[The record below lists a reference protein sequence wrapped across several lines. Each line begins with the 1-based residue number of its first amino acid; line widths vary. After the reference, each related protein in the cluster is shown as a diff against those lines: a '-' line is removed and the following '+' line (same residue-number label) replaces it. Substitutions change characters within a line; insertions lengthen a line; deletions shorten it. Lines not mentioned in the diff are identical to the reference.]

1 MLTTLKA
8 LCPSALAVFNHLTHG
23 LDLGGHRK
31 LDNASGTFM
40 AVSVERITER
50 HYSIAHYFEQ
60 NGDLVADPELTFF
73 RSDDGAVYPCT
84 FQQDN
89 LAMYRIG
96 LDITDEGVIE
106 HTSIKEQHAQAVFA
120 DEWMRNIAD
129 QQGLK
134 IEAPAGTADE

>member
-8 LCPSALAVFNHLTHG
+8 LRPSALAVFNHLTHG

-31 LDNASGTFM
+31 LDNASGTFV

-60 NGDLVADPELTFF
+60 NGDLMADPEMTFF
-73 RSDDGAVYPCT
+73 KSDDGAVYPCT

-96 LDITDEGVIE
+96 LDITPEGVIE
-106 HTSIKEQHAQAVFA
+106 HTSIKEQHEQALFA
-120 DEWMRNIAD
+120 DDWMRNIAD

-134 IEAPAGTADE
+134 IEAPAGVADE

>member
-8 LCPSALAVFNHLTHG
+8 LRPAALAVFNHLTDG

-40 AVSVERITER
+40 AVCVEKITGR

-60 NGDLVADPELTFF
+60 SGDLMADPEMTFF
-73 RSDDGAVYPCT
+73 KSDDGAVYPCT

-106 HTSIKEQHAQAVFA
+106 HTSIKEQHDQAAFA
-120 DEWMRNIAD
+120 NQWMANIAD
-129 QQGLK
+129 QQGLN
-134 IEAPAGTADE
+134 IEAPVGGTDE

>member
-1 MLTTLKA
+1 MLATLKA
-8 LCPSALAVFNHLTHG
+8 LRPSALAVFNHLTHG

-31 LDNASGTFM
+31 LDNAPGTFM
-40 AVSVERITER
+40 SVCVERQTER

-60 NGDLVADPELTFF
+60 NGDLMADPEMTFF

-106 HTSIKEQHAQAVFA
+106 HTSIKEQHDQAAFA
-120 DEWMRNIAD
+120 DQWMANIAV
-129 QQGLK
+129 QQGLN
-134 IEAPAGTADE
+134 IAEAKESRDE